1 MSFCATAPCAD
12 RCPLTTPL
20 PPTPTPPHTAG
31 ALTLTAFISPYRADR
46 DMVRA
51 RCAPG
56 EFLEVHMA
64 VPLEVCEARDPK
76 GLYKKAR
83 AGLIKNFTGGV
94 GARAGGRGP
103 IRFA

>member
-1 MSFCATAPCAD
+1 M
-12 RCPLTTPL
+12 
-20 PPTPTPPHTAG
+20 PPRPRPPPPASPAAAG
-31 ALTLTAFISPYRADR
+31 ALTLTAFISPSRADR

-83 AGLIKNFTGGV
+83 AGLIKNFTGGWPGGGGWV
-94 GARAGGRGP
+94 GGSGCEWPACRSAITPG
-103 IRFA
+103 

>member
-1 MSFCATAPCAD
+1 
-12 RCPLTTPL
+12 
-20 PPTPTPPHTAG
+20 
-31 ALTLTAFISPYRADR
+31 
-46 DMVRA
+46 MVRA

-83 AGLIKNFTGGV
+83 AGLIKNFTGGCWV
-94 GARAGGRGP
+94 GGWAGGFEELEVGIALP
-103 IRFA
+103 ICRCCRHSRHAPGADDALPAAAAATLPPACPACRH